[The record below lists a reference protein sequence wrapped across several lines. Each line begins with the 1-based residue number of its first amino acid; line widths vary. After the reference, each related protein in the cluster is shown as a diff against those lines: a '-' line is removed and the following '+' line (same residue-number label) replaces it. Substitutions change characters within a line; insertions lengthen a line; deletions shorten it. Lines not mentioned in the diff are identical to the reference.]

1 MWGRILS
8 PICRC
13 SQFLVTRKEGRVLSS
28 AWGFC
33 SVFRSHILI
42 HMDRLLPGHM
52 WQQSCAGERSSDTG
66 SGALPGEEA
75 RGALPAAGS
84 FAHANAPK
92 G

>member
-1 MWGRILS
+1 
-8 PICRC
+8 
-13 SQFLVTRKEGRVLSS
+13 
-28 AWGFC
+28 
-33 SVFRSHILI
+33 
-42 HMDRLLPGHM
+42 MDRLLPGHM

-75 RGALPAAGS
+75 RGGLPAAGS